1 MYGSTEGTVGM
12 INTEDQIG
20 AVGFVFQWIPIVPY
34 RLIKLDQNGEPV
46 RAKKTGMCIF
56 CKPGE
61 EGEIIGTI
69 RSDDRGGPE
78 NFEVL
83 RYILPNK

>member
-1 MYGSTEGTVGM
+1 
-12 INTEDQIG
+12 
-20 AVGFVFQWIPIVPY
+20 
-34 RLIKLDQNGEPV
+34 
-46 RAKKTGMCIF
+46 MCIF

-78 NFEVL
+78 NFEVVL
-83 RYILPNK
+83 LIWIYFAKSLHT

>member
-34 RLIKLDQNGEPV
+34 RLIKLDQNGDPV
-46 RAKKTGMCIF
+46 RDKKTGTKNLGKLIF
-56 CKPGE
+56 P
-61 EGEIIGTI
+61 
-69 RSDDRGGPE
+69 
-78 NFEVL
+78 
-83 RYILPNK
+83 

>member
-1 MYGSTEGTVGM
+1 
-12 INTEDQIG
+12 
-20 AVGFVFQWIPIVPY
+20 
-34 RLIKLDQNGEPV
+34 
-46 RAKKTGMCIF
+46 MCIF

-83 RYILPNK
+83 RYILPNHKHKKIAR

>member
-46 RAKKTGMCIF
+46 RDKKTGKKIKSIIF
-56 CKPGE
+56 SVKLN
-61 EGEIIGTI
+61 
-69 RSDDRGGPE
+69 D
-78 NFEVL
+78 F
-83 RYILPNK
+83 

>member
-1 MYGSTEGTVGM
+1 
-12 INTEDQIG
+12 
-20 AVGFVFQWIPIVPY
+20 
-34 RLIKLDQNGEPV
+34 
-46 RAKKTGMCIF
+46 MCIF

-83 RYILPNK
+83 PIWIYFAKSLHT

>member
-1 MYGSTEGTVGM
+1 MKCLKIILVIIT
-12 INTEDQIG
+12 
-20 AVGFVFQWIPIVPY
+20 
-34 RLIKLDQNGEPV
+34 LI
-46 RAKKTGMCIF
+46 GMCIF

-83 RYILPNK
+83 LI

>member
-1 MYGSTEGTVGM
+1 
-12 INTEDQIG
+12 
-20 AVGFVFQWIPIVPY
+20 
-34 RLIKLDQNGEPV
+34 
-46 RAKKTGMCIF
+46 MCIC

-78 NFEVL
+78 NFEVGSTEITT
-83 RYILPNK
+83 YIVSSRLGVKMFLKFG

>member
-1 MYGSTEGTVGM
+1 
-12 INTEDQIG
+12 
-20 AVGFVFQWIPIVPY
+20 
-34 RLIKLDQNGEPV
+34 
-46 RAKKTGMCIF
+46 MCIF

-78 NFEVL
+78 NFEVGTH
-83 RYILPNK
+83 YILKYFVPNYYIT

>member
-1 MYGSTEGTVGM
+1 M
-12 INTEDQIG
+12 IFKDYSDN
-20 AVGFVFQWIPIVPY
+20 FKY
-34 RLIKLDQNGEPV
+34 YLLLI
-46 RAKKTGMCIF
+46 GMCIF

-83 RYILPNK
+83 PI

>member
-1 MYGSTEGTVGM
+1 
-12 INTEDQIG
+12 
-20 AVGFVFQWIPIVPY
+20 
-34 RLIKLDQNGEPV
+34 
-46 RAKKTGMCIF
+46 MCIC

-83 RYILPNK
+83 LIWINILPNHYIHK

>member
-1 MYGSTEGTVGM
+1 MGQDYSGYYYLLF
-12 INTEDQIG
+12 I
-20 AVGFVFQWIPIVPY
+20 
-34 RLIKLDQNGEPV
+34 
-46 RAKKTGMCIF
+46 GMCIF

-83 RYILPNK
+83 PI

>member
-1 MYGSTEGTVGM
+1 
-12 INTEDQIG
+12 
-20 AVGFVFQWIPIVPY
+20 
-34 RLIKLDQNGEPV
+34 
-46 RAKKTGMCIF
+46 MCIC

-78 NFEVL
+78 NFEVGTEIFCNYQNWKCL
-83 RYILPNK
+83 SYKNAAIQK